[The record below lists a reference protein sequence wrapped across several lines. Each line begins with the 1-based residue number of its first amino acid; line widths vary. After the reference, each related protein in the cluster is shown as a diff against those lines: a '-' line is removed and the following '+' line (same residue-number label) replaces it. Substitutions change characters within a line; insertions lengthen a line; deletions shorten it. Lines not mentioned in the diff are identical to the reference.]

1 MQEGK
6 AEKKSEKKRAY
17 RRPTLTKRQRL
28 VEVTEGI
35 VEGATTP

>member
-1 MQEGK
+1 MQKGK
-6 AEKKSEKKRAY
+6 AEKKSEKKKAY

-35 VEGATTP
+35 VQRVATA